1 MEETMTSARLEAAIQ
16 SHRAEYRPAIRCDEC
31 DHVLSIAEQI
41 EHFCDRCKKRPVEIR
56 EGKQ

>member
-1 MEETMTSARLEAAIQ
+1 MTSARLEAATQ
-16 SHRAEYRPAIRCDEC
+16 SRRAAFRPAVRCDEC

-41 EHFCDRCKKRPVEIR
+41 EHFCDRCKKRPVEIC

>member
-1 MEETMTSARLEAAIQ
+1 MTSARLEASIQ
-16 SHRAEYRPAIRCDEC
+16 SRRSTFRPAIRRDEC

-56 EGKQ
+56 EGKA